1 MRVAL
6 TIACLSL
13 LSLAF
18 GFQFPYFGHLRSIAL
33 LAAKAPAPAP
43 PSILPLDLPAPRVR
57 REKKN
62 KYAEFSKPVVG
73 LEPLD
78 SAMRRAD
85 EKAEKVKLANA
96 VPSRGTTVP
105 TLGASPKLVSRNSNA
120 KPPLKSSNESV
131 EAVAAAQTS
140 KDIYQ
145 SVVPSDPFT
154 FGYVQIGKLLGPHGV
169 HGELKVQLETDFAE
183 TRLSPGSILYVKR
196 PHRLAPRPVRVES
209 GRRQAGNMFLVKLE
223 QVKTRIGALAF
234 KNFVLF
240 VKREDRPTLGRD
252 EYLVRDLVGLPCFI
266 EGQTAP
272 FGIVVGVVL
281 PEDLCDSAELALLMH
296 ACLEVQK
303 TGSSSSG
310 NSSSSSQKNELCL
323 LPLVPSI
330 VTHVDV
336 VAKRILVQ
344 PPEGLLDLVYEEK
357 DKAVTLRG
365 FLPSAVALSPL
376 NRRLLEQSTIYVTG
390 PL

>member
-1 MRVAL
+1 MRVVW
-6 TIACLSL
+6 TIACIL
-13 LSLAF
+13 LLQWAAL
-18 GFQFPYFGHLRSIAL
+18 GFQAFHVRRPFRPNAL
-33 LAAKAPAPAP
+33 LAKAPAP
-43 PSILPLDLPAPRVR
+43 PSIPPLDMPAPRVR

-85 EKAEKVKLANA
+85 EKAEKVKVANA

-105 TLGASPKLVSRNSNA
+105 TLGASPKLVSRKSNV
-120 KPPLKSSNESV
+120 KPPLKSSNDSSA

-140 KDIYQ
+140 NDIYQ

-209 GRRQAGNMFLVKLE
+209 GRRQAGDLFLVKLE

-234 KNFVLF
+234 KNFVVF
-240 VKREDRPTLGRD
+240 VKREDRPMLRDD

-266 EGQTAP
+266 EGHSAP

-281 PEDLCDSAELALLMH
+281 PEDLCDSPELALLMH

-303 TGSSSSG
+303 TGSGGS
-310 NSSSSSQKNELCL
+310 KKKELCL

-336 VAKRILVQ
+336 GAKRIVVL

-365 FLPSAVALSPL
+365 FLPSAVSLSPL
-376 NRRLLEQSTIYVTG
+376 NRRVLEQSTIYVTG
-390 PL
+390 PVES

>member
-13 LSLAF
+13 LSLALGLQLPRF
-18 GFQFPYFGHLRSIAL
+18 GRIRSIAL
-33 LAAKAPAPAP
+33 LAAKAPAP
-43 PSILPLDLPAPRVR
+43 PSIPPLDLPAPRVR

-85 EKAEKVKLANA
+85 EKAEKVKVANA

-120 KPPLKSSNESV
+120 KPPLKSSNESA

-240 VKREDRPTLGRD
+240 VKREDRPTLGHD

-266 EGQTAP
+266 EGQTVP

-303 TGSSSSG
+303 TGSSSS
-310 NSSSSSQKNELCL
+310 SSSQKSELCL

-336 VAKRILVQ
+336 VARRILVQ